1 MKTMAKKQIITFDEF
16 TREQLISSLKKYA
29 LKELDLDLGNFPA
42 QFLFDF
48 IVEEFGHHFYNQ
60 ALNDTHEWLA
70 ERFAYLNED
79 LFILSKE
86 KINKTK

>member
-1 MKTMAKKQIITFDEF
+1 MAKKQIIIFDDF
-16 TREQLISSLKKYA
+16 TREQLIYSLKKYV

-70 ERFAYLNED
+70 ERFAHLNED
-79 LFILSKE
+79 LFLLSKE
-86 KINKTK
+86 KAIK

>member
-1 MKTMAKKQIITFDEF
+1 MAKKQIITFDDF
-16 TREQLISSLKKYA
+16 TREQLIYSSKKYV

-70 ERFAYLNED
+70 ERFAHLNED
-79 LFILSKE
+79 LFLLSKE
-86 KINKTK
+86 KAIK

>member
-1 MKTMAKKQIITFDEF
+1 MAKKQIITFDEF

-48 IVEEFGHHFYNQ
+48 IVDEFGHHFYNQ

-86 KINKTK
+86 KINKAK

>member
-1 MKTMAKKQIITFDEF
+1 MAKKQIITFDEF

-60 ALNDTHEWLA
+60 AALLHKDFKDRA
-70 ERFAYLNED
+70 F
-79 LFILSKE
+79 LSYS
-86 KINKTK
+86 NLSDNLGMRSA

>member
-1 MKTMAKKQIITFDEF
+1 MAKKQIITFDEF

-48 IVEEFGHHFYNQ
+48 IVEEFGHHFY
-60 ALNDTHEWLA
+60 E
-70 ERFAYLNED
+70 EIM
-79 LFILSKE
+79 LF
-86 KINKTK
+86 

>member
-1 MKTMAKKQIITFDEF
+1 MAKKQIITFDEF

>member
-1 MKTMAKKQIITFDEF
+1 MAKKQIITFDEF

-70 ERFAYLNED
+70 ERFAHLNED

>member
-1 MKTMAKKQIITFDEF
+1 MAKKQIITFDEF
-16 TREQLISSLKKYA
+16 TREQLINSLKKYA

-42 QFLFDF
+42 QFLFEF
-48 IVEEFGHHFYNQ
+48 IVDEFGHHFYNQ

>member
-1 MKTMAKKQIITFDEF
+1 MAKKQIITFDDF
-16 TREQLISSLKKYA
+16 TREQLIYSLKKYV

-70 ERFAYLNED
+70 ERFAHLNEN
-79 LFILSKE
+79 LFLLSKE
-86 KINKTK
+86 KAIK

>member
-1 MKTMAKKQIITFDEF
+1 MAKKQIITFDEF

-60 ALNDTHEWLA
+60 ALNDTHEWLT
-70 ERFAYLNED
+70 ERFAHLNED